1 MKKLLIIPLFLIFS
15 GCLNYI
21 QDVNLYADGS
31 GKMRITY
38 WMKMLDSDNLKALD
52 KIGLFNADSI
62 KNEFSSKYNKI
73 KDVQVYTDTTD
84 STMHAIIE
92 LTFSNI
98 DSLNNSKAFANL
110 NFSLTDGAAG
120 QKVFSQFIPPI
131 ATGFGFDGNNFIVT
145 YKYTF
150 AGNVISSNATSND
163 GRTLIWK
170 YSIADIGSGK
180 KIAVTF
186 KPFRLKETP
195 YWIYYLMG
203 AVLLLVLVFL
213 MRKKK

>member
-1 MKKLLIIPLFLIFS
+1 
-15 GCLNYI
+15 
-21 QDVNLYADGS
+21 
-31 GKMRITY
+31 MRITY

>member
-1 MKKLLIIPLFLIFS
+1 VKKLLIIPLFLIFS

-73 KDVQVYTDTTD
+73 EDVQVYTDTTD
-84 STMHAIIE
+84 STMHAIVE
-92 LTFSNI
+92 LTFPSI

-131 ATGFGFDGNNFIVT
+131 ATGFGFNGNNFIVT
-145 YKYTF
+145 YKYYF
-150 AGNVISSNATSND
+150 AGDVISSNATSSD

-180 KIAVTF
+180 KISVTF